1 MWILLVVIH
10 ILVCIALM
18 LVILAQTSKGGLD
31 SNITGVASNVFGGQ
45 GASAVIKRATK
56 ILFAFFVITCISLA
70 YVANGNKSK
79 TSDIQK
85 KLQKEMATKPAPAPV
100 KTK

>member
-1 MWILLVVIH
+1 MWVLLVVIH
-10 ILVCIALM
+10 ILVCLALM

-31 SNITGVASNVFGGQ
+31 SNFSGMASNVFGGQ

-56 ILFAFFVITCISLA
+56 ILFALFVITCLSLA
-70 YVANGNKSK
+70 YVANHKRNEGS
-79 TSDIQK
+79 SIQK
-85 KLQKEMATKPAPAPV
+85 KLQKEMATKPAPTPA